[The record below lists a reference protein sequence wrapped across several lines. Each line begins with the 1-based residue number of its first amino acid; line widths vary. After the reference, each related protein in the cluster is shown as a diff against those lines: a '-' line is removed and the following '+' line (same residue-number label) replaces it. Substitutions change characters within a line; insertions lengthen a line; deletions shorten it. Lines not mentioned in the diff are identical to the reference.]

1 MEAEWYFNR
10 GDMENAEI
18 AVHKAL
24 YKSSEYEQA
33 ELMVCAMFLQAR
45 ISLFKGDN
53 AYVLYTF

>member
-1 MEAEWYFNR
+1 
-10 GDMENAEI
+10 MENAEI